1 MNKLAHIF
9 ISIFLLLSGLIPAVQ
24 QSQEQI
30 DFNDLGRDAIVI
42 DSPALKNP
50 AFCSTLVTAV
60 NTTAKTTYFKARRM
74 YFQSLTSAAFHRS
87 NEYMTPYMFQS
98 NYLRI

>member
-1 MNKLAHIF
+1 MAHIF
-9 ISIFLLLSGLIPAVQ
+9 ISIFLLLSGLIPSVQ

-60 NTTAKTTYFKARRM
+60 KTTAKTTNFKVRRM
-74 YFQSLTSAAFHRS
+74 YFQPLTSAAFHRS

>member
-1 MNKLAHIF
+1 MAHIF
-9 ISIFLLLSGLIPAVQ
+9 ISIMLLFSGLISTVQ
-24 QSQEQI
+24 QSKEPI
-30 DFNDLGRDAIVI
+30 DFNDPGRDAIVI

-60 NTTAKTTYFKARRM
+60 KTTAKTINFKAPLM
-74 YFQSLTSAAFHRS
+74 YFQNLTTAALHRS

>member
-1 MNKLAHIF
+1 MAHIF
-9 ISIFLLLSGLIPAVQ
+9 ISIFLLLYGLIPAVE

-50 AFCSTLVTAV
+50 AFCSTLATAV
-60 NTTAKTTYFKARRM
+60 KTTAKTNNFKSRQV
-74 YFQSLTSAAFHRS
+74 YFQTLASAAFHRS
-87 NEYMTPYMFQS
+87 SEYMTPYMFRS

>member
-1 MNKLAHIF
+1 MAHIF

-30 DFNDLGRDAIVI
+30 DFNDPGRDAIVI

-50 AFCSTLVTAV
+50 AFCITLATAV
-60 NTTAKTTYFKARRM
+60 KTTAKTNKFKARQM
-74 YFQSLTSAAFHRS
+74 YFYTIASAAFHRS
-87 NEYMTPYMFQS
+87 SEYMTPYMFQS

>member
-1 MNKLAHIF
+1 MAQIF
-9 ISIFLLLSGLIPAVQ
+9 ISIFLFLFGLIPAVQ

-50 AFCSTLVTAV
+50 AFCSALVTAV
-60 NTTAKTTYFKARRM
+60 KTTAKINNFKAWQM
-74 YFQSLTSAAFHRS
+74 YFHTMASDVFHRS
-87 NEYMTPYMFQS
+87 SEYMTPYMFQS

>member
-9 ISIFLLLSGLIPAVQ
+9 ISIILIFSGLITTVQ
-24 QSQEQI
+24 QSQEPI
-30 DFNDLGRDAIVI
+30 DFNDPGRDAIVI
-42 DSPALKNP
+42 DSPGLKNP

-60 NTTAKTTYFKARRM
+60 KTTAQTINFKARQM
-74 YFQSLTSAAFHRS
+74 YFQTLTSAAFHRS
-87 NEYMTPYMFQS
+87 SEYMTPYMFQS